1 MFRFLGGLCLF
12 YSVSATLLSDSGC
25 SCVITKTAATA
36 PGAGATIAAGCSL
49 KPDWLSSTSKWCLTD
64 QVASPGCGTL
74 QTGFGWTD
82 TCANAGFPTF
92 NVSEPPVY
100 FSPDQTPSTFYTGQ
114 ILTVNWTS
122 QRIAVDEWLRI
133 TYMGV
138 TTRTLT
144 TGSGVNVTAGT
155 FSARIS
161 DSANS
166 LTPVGGSPVII
177 STVNPTITAQ
187 TQNIIV
193 LQSKI
198 VSATVFDGNRTVG
211 AGSITCDN
219 RNVTIQWL
227 SAGEA
232 GSGIA
237 TVTIRSGGGGG
248 GTTVGTALTGISVSP
263 GNMTVNYFLPRTFV
277 PSGFTT
283 YSAQISVQ
291 SPGVGV
297 TPYTLSSTAFNL
309 VAAPSVTPTST
320 VSSSNTKTPSS
331 TPSTTPSFST
341 GASVSSTIS
350 ITPSISLT
358 STASLSFGST
368 ASTTPTVSPTPSVT
382 PSLSVTSSQTPTPS
396 STLSLTQ
403 TPAPSVDYVG
413 IAKAAA
419 AESDAKTG
427 AIVGGAVGG
436 LVALM
441 VLAVVAFKLKQRH
454 DATLRR
460 LRRLRTPRNYI
471 DEVKNVYGIST
482 PAVQEGQTIMYQVNM
497 PQQQQHTG
505 PGRVYQSSNSRRISG
520 RRS

>member
-64 QVASPGCGTL
+64 QVASPGCGNL
-74 QTGFGWTD
+74 QTGFGWAD
-82 TCANAGFPTF
+82 TCANAGFLTF

-100 FSPDQTPSTFYTGQ
+100 YSPDQTPSTFYTGQ

-211 AGSITCDN
+211 SGSITCDN

-248 GTTVGTALTGISVSP
+248 GTTVGTPLTGISVSP
-263 GNMTVNYFLPRTFV
+263 GNMTVNYFLPRSFT

-291 SPGVGV
+291 SLGVGV

-320 VSSSNTKTPSS
+320 VSSSSTGTPTS
-331 TPSTTPSFST
+331 TPSPT
-341 GASVSSTIS
+341 SS
-350 ITPSISLT
+350 PT
-358 STASLSFGST
+358 SSQTQ
-368 ASTTPTVSPTPSVT
+368 TPSVT
-382 PSLSVTSSQTPTPS
+382 MTGTPTS
-396 STLSLTQ
+396 
-403 TPAPSVDYVG
+403 APSVDYIG

-419 AESDAKTG
+419 AQSESQTSI
-427 AIVGGAVGG
+427 IVGGALGG
-436 LVALM
+436 IFGCLILGI
-441 VLAVVAFKLKQRH
+441 LIFFIKQRH
-454 DATLRR
+454 ETNLRR
-460 LRRLRTPRNYI
+460 LRRLKAASRNY
-471 DEVKNVYGIST
+471 DEELRNVYGIST
-482 PAVQEGQTIMYQVNM
+482 PAIQQGQTIMYQVNM
-497 PQQQQHTG
+497 PQQHTG
-505 PGRVYQSSNSRRISG
+505 PGRVYQSSNSRRMSG